1 MVRAWLA
8 YAGVTLLANEVL
20 AAAGEEHG
28 GSVNPFA
35 GDVGN
40 AIWTVIIFVLVLIV
54 LGKFAWGPILSA
66 LQKREEF
73 IHDSLSQA
81 KKDREEAETRLK
93 EYVEKIQHAKAEAS
107 ALVDEGRRDA
117 EVVKKRIEDDA
128 KSEADKMVA
137 RAKREISIA
146 TESAIKDIYSTGA
159 KLATSAASKIISKEL
174 NSSEHESLIAESIRE
189 LESLNNN

>member
-1 MVRAWLA
+1 MVRAWLTFT
-8 YAGVTLLANEVL
+8 GVTLLTSEVF
-20 AAAGEEHG
+20 ASDD

-40 AIWTVIIFVLVLIV
+40 AIWTVLIFVLVLIV

-66 LQKREEF
+66 LQSREDF
-73 IHDSLSQA
+73 IHESLSQA

-93 EYVEKIQHAKAEAS
+93 DYTEKIKDSKAEAT
-107 ALVDEGRRDA
+107 AIVDEGRRDA
-117 EVVKKRIEDDA
+117 EVVKKRIEEDA
-128 KSEADKMVA
+128 KAEADKMIE

-146 TESAIKDIYSTGA
+146 TDSAIKEIYSTTA
-159 KLATSAASKIISKEL
+159 KLATSAASKVIRKEL
-174 NSSEHESLIAESIRE
+174 SSSDHERLIAESITE